1 MVVLFDLVVKN
12 GMVVDGTGNP
22 WFKAA
27 VGVRNG
33 RISGIGELSSSESK
47 ESIDATGLVIAPG
60 FIDMHTHSGFSL
72 LINPL
77 AESKVRQGITTE
89 VTGNCGSSAAPLN
102 EFLKKQI
109 IETSPVIEEAKLK
122 LNWSNMDEY
131 LRILE
136 KNGIALN
143 VVPLVGNGN
152 IRALVMEYD
161 SRRPSKS
168 QLDEMKK
175 VLAQTLKEGAVG
187 LSSGLIYPPSC
198 YADTRELIEL
208 CKVVAKHGGIYTSH
222 IRGEGETL
230 IDAVREAIEIGK
242 KSGAPVEISH
252 HKASGKP
259 NWGKVKHTLKMID
272 EARSRGVDV
281 TCDVYPY
288 LAGSTGLDALLPPH
302 AWAGGIEKL
311 IEKLKKRGI
320 RLQLQREMEQSTLLR
335 VDGWDNIMIAYCK
348 GHREYEG
355 KTIAEITEQ
364 KRTDPF
370 GFVFD
375 LLIQEKASVAIVI
388 FTMCEKD
395 MRTVLKHPTSM
406 IGSDSSSTAP
416 YGVLAE
422 GKPHPRTYGTF
433 PRILHEYVR
442 KKKVLTLEDAIR
454 KMTSFPAQKLR
465 LTDRGLIR
473 KGMWADITVF
483 NPEKTADKAT
493 YLKPHQ
499 YPVGIEYVIVS
510 GKLVIANGKHT
521 RQLPGKALR
530 LQTSNKSDMDLA
542 LWAISL
548 RQQRR
553 SSGEVTSLCGSS

>member
-1 MVVLFDLVVKN
+1 LFDLVVKN
-12 GMVVDGTGNP
+12 GIVVDGTGNP

-27 VGVRNG
+27 VGIRNG
-33 RISGIGELSSSESK
+33 RISEIGELSSSESK
-47 ESIDATGLVIAPG
+47 ESIDATGLVVAPG
-60 FIDMHTHSGFSL
+60 FIDMHAHSGFSL

-89 VTGNCGSSAAPLN
+89 VIGNCGSSAAPLN
-102 EFLKKQI
+102 EFLRKQI
-109 IETSPVIEEAKLK
+109 RETSPVLEEAKLK
-122 LNWSNMDEY
+122 LTWSSMGEY

-143 VVPLVGNGN
+143 AVPLVGNGN
-152 IRALVMEYD
+152 IRALVMEYN
-161 SRRPSKS
+161 SRRPTRSEFE
-168 QLDEMKK
+168 EMKK
-175 VLAQTLKEGAVG
+175 VLAETLKEGAVG

-208 CKVVAKHGGIYTSH
+208 CKVVAKYGGIYTSH

-230 IDAVREAIEIGK
+230 IDSVREAIEIGK
-242 KSGAPVEISH
+242 KSGVPVEISH

-272 EARSRGVDV
+272 EARNMGVDV

-288 LAGSTGLDALLPPH
+288 LAGSTGLDALLPTH
-302 AWAGGIEKL
+302 AWEGGIEKL
-311 IEKLKKRGI
+311 VEKLKNRRI
-320 RLQLQREMEQSTLLR
+320 RLQLQREMERSTLLR
-335 VDGWDNIMIAYCK
+335 VDGWNNIMIAYCK
-348 GHREYEG
+348 GHRKYEG
-355 KTIAEITEQ
+355 KTITEITEQ
-364 KRTDPF
+364 KRIDPF
-370 GFVFD
+370 DFVFD
-375 LLIQEKASVAIVI
+375 LLIQEKASVAILI

-395 MRTVLKHPTSM
+395 MRAVLKHPASM

-416 YGVLAE
+416 YGVLAK

-442 KKKVLTLEDAIR
+442 KKKLLTLEEAIR
-454 KMTSFPAQKLR
+454 KMTSFPAQKLKLR
-465 LTDRGLIR
+465 DRGLIR

-483 NPEKTADKAT
+483 NPEKIADKAT
-493 YLKPHQ
+493 YLNPHQ
-499 YPVGIEYVIVS
+499 YPVGIKYVIVN

-530 LQTSNKSDMDLA
+530 LQTHN
-542 LWAISL
+542 
-548 RQQRR
+548 Q
-553 SSGEVTSLCGSS
+553 V